1 MGRGRAAGRRPR
13 ARSAPVSVV
22 RRADSPQES
31 RLAQRRARVGR
42 NRAPR
47 RRAKHHEDDQLTPG
61 CALTDTGSRLEWI
74 SALDKLEALK
84 PRVVVPGHRVPESED
99 DPANIEKTRQ
109 YLRDFN
115 RLDEMTTTAR
125 ELYDAMLKLH
135 PGRANP
141 GSLWTGANKAKEQ
154 RAAAV

>member
-1 MGRGRAAGRRPR
+1 MVVAGH
-13 ARSAPVSVV
+13 
-22 RRADSPQES
+22 
-31 RLAQRRARVGR
+31 
-42 NRAPR
+42 
-47 RRAKHHEDDQLTPG
+47 K
-61 CALTDTGSRLEWI
+61 
-74 SALDKLEALK
+74 
-84 PRVVVPGHRVPESED
+84 VPENKDE
-99 DPANIEKTRQ
+99 PRHIERTRQ

-115 RLDEMTTTAR
+115 RLDETTTTAR